1 VLWAF
6 SILYWAFFCLTL
18 PLGFLGAL
26 LVYAVTRPFD
36 PKGRALHMYTCAW
49 GMFYISANPIWS
61 LEVRGREKIPRRG
74 AAVIVANHASLIDI
88 LVLFGLYRQFKWVS
102 KASNF
107 KIPIIGWLM
116 RLNRYVYLVR
126 GDRRSVI
133 AMMNEC
139 RELLGRKVPVLIFP
153 EGTRSATRG
162 LQGFKDG
169 AFSLAKETG
178 APIIPVA
185 VLGTGEA
192 LPKHGLILRRRMDAR
207 VEVLDALDPGDFAS
221 VADLRDAT
229 HARMAEA
236 LEAHMREEEED
247 HTSRAA
253 NQ

>member
-1 VLWAF
+1 VLLGF

-26 LVYAVTRPFD
+26 LVYVVTLPFD
-36 PKGRALHMYTCAW
+36 RRGRALHMYTCAW
-49 GMFYISANPIWS
+49 AMFYIGANPIWS
-61 LEVRGREKIPRRG
+61 LRVTGREKIPRRG

-107 KIPIIGWLM
+107 KLPIIGWVM

-126 GDRRSVI
+126 GDRTSVI

-139 RELLGRKVPVLIFP
+139 RDLLAHKVPVLIFP

-169 AFSLAKETG
+169 AFSLAMETG
-178 APIIPVA
+178 APVIPVA
-185 VLGTGEA
+185 VHGTGEA
-192 LPKHGLILRRRMDAR
+192 LPKHGLVLRERMAAR
-207 VEVLDALDPGDFAS
+207 VDVLDALDPADFGS
-221 VADLRDAT
+221 VPELRDAT
-229 HARMAEA
+229 HAALADALAAPAPREHEA
-236 LEAHMREEEED
+236 GAG
-247 HTSRAA
+247 RAS
-253 NQ
+253 NE

>member
-1 VLWAF
+1 MLWGF

-26 LVYAVTRPFD
+26 VVYIVTWPFD
-36 PKGRALHMYTCAW
+36 RRGRAVHLYTCAW
-49 GMFYISANPIWS
+49 GMFYIGANPIWS
-61 LEVRGREKIPRRG
+61 LRVTGREKIPRRG

-107 KIPIIGWLM
+107 KLPIIGWVM

-126 GDRRSVI
+126 GNRASVI

-139 RELLGRKVPVLIFP
+139 RDLLAHQMPVLIFP

-169 AFSLAKETG
+169 AFSLAMESGT
-178 APIIPVA
+178 PIIPVA
-185 VLGTGEA
+185 VHGTGEA
-192 LPKHGLILRRRMDAR
+192 LPKHGLILRRKMDAH
-207 VEVLDALDPGDFAS
+207 VEVLDALDPADFGS
-221 VADLRDAT
+221 VAQLRDAT
-229 HARMAEA
+229 HAAMAAA
-236 LEAHMREEEED
+236 LGSAVTTEGEQRSA
-247 HTSRAA
+247 RAS